1 MENGEIIVIAKMT
14 REQKVVIE
22 KTMQQLEI
30 LSVGQEINQ
39 KEARRSLEDLTQQF
53 PQQAKRVHTKNLLR
67 ACR

>member
-1 MENGEIIVIAKMT
+1 MT

-30 LSVGQEINQ
+30 LSVGKEINQ

-53 PQQAKRVHTKNLLR
+53 PQQAKRAHTKNLLR